1 MKKLI
6 FALLFSFILV
16 YSQGQT
22 QSSIRD
28 VKPQNHA
35 WMMFFGNH
43 ALSEKWSI
51 HSEVQI
57 RRADGFQSPQQLLL
71 RTGINYHLTP
81 TSFATLGYCWVNTH
95 PYGTFPSKSIFPENR
110 SWEQFQNK
118 NQLGKVEWISRFRLE
133 QRWINLPSFSSST
146 QSWTAGDPVFSNR
159 FRTLQRFS
167 IPFKGTK
174 IEDHSWYLSMYD
186 ECFIQFGKNIG
197 LNVFDQNR
205 AYIAVGTKIPKVGRL
220 EFGYLNQFII
230 KSNGIQVENNH
241 TLQIGLSSTLPFHS

>member
-1 MKKLI
+1 MSI
-6 FALLFSFILV
+6 GYVHPQAPV
-16 YSQGQT
+16 
-22 QSSIRD
+22 SIRD

-35 WMMFFGNH
+35 WMMYFGTH
-43 ALSEKWSI
+43 ALSPNWSL
-51 HSEVQI
+51 HLEAQI
-57 RRADGFQSPQQLLL
+57 RRADGFSSAQQTLL
-71 RTGINYHLTP
+71 RAGINFHL
-81 TSFATLGYCWVNTH
+81 SSSSYATVGYCWVNTH

-110 SWEQFQNK
+110 IWEQFQNK

-159 FRTLQRFS
+159 FRTLQRLS

-174 IEDHSWYLSMYD
+174 IEDYSWYLSMYD

-205 AYIAVGTKIPKVGRL
+205 AYIAIGTKIPKIGRL
-220 EFGYLNQFII
+220 EIGYLNQLLL

-241 TLQIGLSSTLPFHS
+241 TLQIGLNANIPFHS

>member
-1 MKKLI
+1 MIQNRKFHLV
-6 FALLFSFILV
+6 LLTAFPLLV
-16 YSQGQT
+16 FGQT
-22 QSSIRD
+22 HRTP
-28 VKPQNHA
+28 VAQNHA

-51 HSEVQI
+51 HTEVQI
-57 RRADGFQSPQQLLL
+57 RRADGFSTTQQTLL
-71 RTGINYHLTP
+71 RTGLNFHLTS

-95 PYGTFPSKSIFPENR
+95 PYGTFPSKSIFQENR
-110 SWEQFQNK
+110 IWEQFQNK

-133 QRWINLPSFSSST
+133 QRWINLPSFSSTT

-186 ECFIQFGKNIG
+186 ECLIQFGKNIG

-205 AYIAVGTKIPKVGRL
+205 AYIAIGTKIPKVGRL

-241 TLQIGLSSTLPFHS
+241 TLQIGLSSTLPLHS